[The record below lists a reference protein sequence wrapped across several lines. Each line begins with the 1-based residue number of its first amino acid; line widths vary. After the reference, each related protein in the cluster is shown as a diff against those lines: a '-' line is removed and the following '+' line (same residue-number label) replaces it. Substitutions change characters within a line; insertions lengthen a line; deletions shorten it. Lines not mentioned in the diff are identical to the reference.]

1 MKNKRTKLTEKR
13 VGTVG
18 KKKKKKNTMYSNDNG
33 NKLLSRLKDHSLQR
47 YSRARDSREDACSN
61 VTSHTRAHTTHIR
74 VTPERRDGANEFLLL
89 FFFLL
94 LLGNE

>member
-1 MKNKRTKLTEKR
+1 MEPLEKKE
-13 VGTVG
+13 
-18 KKKKKKNTMYSNDNG
+18 KKYNVQYDNG

-74 VTPERRDGANEFLLL
+74 VTPERRDGANEFLL
-89 FFFLL
+89 FFVFFL